1 MSDTKQSCCSTD
13 EVGCV
18 DPDQCRMV
26 CENPA
31 GCTNIAYPK
40 LVIELMPTGL
50 KGVMLAA
57 MMAALMSSLTSVF
70 NSSATIF
77 TIDIWKRFRI
87 AATETEMLV
96 VGRVFVLILIGL
108 SIVWVPV
115 LQASQGGQLFNYI
128 QAVTGYF
135 APPILALFLLAIL
148 WERTNEQGAFWGL
161 MVGLVIGIVR
171 MALDFGY
178 GSPDCGEEDTRPVI
192 IRRLHFLHFTILLF
206 VVSFVATVVIT
217 VLTPP
222 IKKSHL
228 IRLTWWTRHSEEE
241 REEFPEE
248 KARHEKVKAKIAAKV
263 DEEEFKVSDTRTLPA
278 WRRFLYAFC
287 GYEQPKDVDMSQ
299 EEESAHKKLLTEQ
312 RLDFYFCRRH
322 SSGSNLIQC
331 DNRDSLRNRDEA
343 SSAKL
348 EKDRTET
355 FVNQKRCYSNKMAS
369 SSVGFGSDKRQ
380 CLDADILLDSC
391 SRLRLAMTEC
401 CSTRPSLPAGEKPSS
416 FPLRKTNITCAV
428 SGIDLFTIAQL
439 YLLSNE
445 LSLKVTGW
453 F

>member
-299 EEESAHKKLLTEQ
+299 EEESAHKKLLTSVRE
-312 RLDFYFCRRH
+312 DRRW
-322 SSGSNLIQC
+322 
-331 DNRDSLRNRDEA
+331 
-343 SSAKL
+343 KW
-348 EKDRTET
+348 
-355 FVNQKRCYSNKMAS
+355 FVNINALILITFG
-369 SSVGFGSDKRQ
+369 GFLWGFF
-380 CLDADILLDSC
+380 
-391 SRLRLAMTEC
+391 
-401 CSTRPSLPAGEKPSS
+401 G
-416 FPLRKTNITCAV
+416 
-428 SGIDLFTIAQL
+428 
-439 YLLSNE
+439 
-445 LSLKVTGW
+445 
-453 F
+453 